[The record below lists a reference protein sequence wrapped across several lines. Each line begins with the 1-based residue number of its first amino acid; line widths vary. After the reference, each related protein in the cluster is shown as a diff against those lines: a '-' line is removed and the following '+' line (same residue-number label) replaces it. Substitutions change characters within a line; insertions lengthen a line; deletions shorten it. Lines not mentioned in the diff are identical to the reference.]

1 MDQMIAPALDGHTFM
16 KAPRASVGELRPG
29 DIAVVG
35 LPWEGTKVSRLGCRF
50 GPRAIREA
58 TYVTG
63 YLLQSLHG
71 GGIVDMETGV
81 VLTPAN
87 RHRLVDL
94 GDLGLFHADVHQTM
108 NEIRA
113 GMAIIVERGA
123 LPVILGGDHFI
134 SYPSIMGVRE
144 GLRRSGRPDAVGYVH
159 IDAHMDLLDELP
171 WFGPLS
177 SGSQVRRL
185 IDSGMLDPRT
195 MLMIG
200 IGGALPKVEVDFA
213 LSSGIGLLRRHEIQ
227 RAKSIAE
234 VVKQAL
240 AERVSRC
247 ETVYLTIDIDV
258 NDRSFAPGT
267 GAAGAAGGLLPVE
280 FLEVLGVLR
289 DLPLAGVDLV
299 EVAPNLDPSGR
310 TASLAATAL
319 MTVLEDKLFD
329 REAGDYAG
337 HALLDWQEA
346 LWSVRP

>member
-1 MDQMIAPALDGHTFM
+1 MHETIAPALDGHTFM
-16 KAPRASVGELRPG
+16 KAPRATAGELGSG
-29 DIAVVG
+29 DIAVLG
-35 LPWEGTKVSRLGCRF
+35 LPWEGTKVSQLGCRF

-71 GGIVDMETGV
+71 GGLVDMETGV
-81 VLTPAN
+81 VLTPAK

-94 GDLGLFHADVHQTM
+94 GDLGLFHADVHATM
-108 NEIRA
+108 NVIREGVA
-113 GMAIIVERGA
+113 SIVETGA

-134 SYPSIMGVRE
+134 SYPSIMGVRD
-144 GLRRSGRPDAVGYVH
+144 GLRRAGRKDAVGYVH

-171 WFGPLS
+171 WFGKLS

-185 IDSGMLDPRT
+185 IDSGTLDPAT

-213 LSSGIGLLRRHEIQ
+213 MSSGIGLLRRHEVQ
-227 RAKSIAE
+227 RAESVTEA
-234 VVKQAL
+234 VKGAV
-240 AERVSRC
+240 AERVGGC
-247 ETVYLTIDIDV
+247 EEVYLTIDIDV
-258 NDRSFAPGT
+258 NDRTFAPGT
-267 GAAGAAGGLLPVE
+267 GAAGAAGGLLPAQ
-280 FLEVLGVLR
+280 FLEVLTALR
-289 DLPLAGVDLV
+289 DLPLAGIDIV

-329 REAGDYAG
+329 REAGTSLYKT
-337 HALLDWQEA
+337 
-346 LWSVRP
+346 PP

>member
-1 MDQMIAPALDGHTFM
+1 MQETIAPALDGSTFM
-16 KAPRASVGELRPG
+16 KAPLAAAHDLRPG

-71 GGIVDMETGV
+71 GGLTDMETGE

-94 GDLGLFHADVHQTM
+94 GDLGLFHADVHETM
-108 NEIRA
+108 RVIGDGIA
-113 GMAIIVERGA
+113 PIVASGA

-144 GLRRSGRPDAVGYVH
+144 GLRRAGRNDHVGYVH

-171 WFGPLS
+171 WFGKFS

-185 IDSGMLDPRT
+185 IDSTTLDPAT

-200 IGGALPKVEVDFA
+200 VGGALPKVEVDFA
-213 LSSGIGLLRRHEIQ
+213 LSSGIGLLRRHEVQ
-227 RAKSIAE
+227 QAKSITDT
-234 VVKQAL
+234 VKQA
-240 AERVSRC
+240 AADRVGGC
-247 ETVYLTIDIDV
+247 DAIYLTIDIDV

-267 GAAGAAGGLLPVE
+267 GAAGAAGGLLPIQ
-280 FLEVLGVLR
+280 FLEVLAALR
-289 DLPLAGVDLV
+289 SLPLVGIDIV

-319 MTVLEDKLFD
+319 MTVLEDMLFD
-329 REAGDYAG
+329 RKPG
-337 HALLDWQEA
+337 
-346 LWSVRP
+346 